1 MVLQS
6 TFTSQQEHV
15 KFCLAA
21 EGFGSKLCRLESTSN
36 RKVKGF
42 MSVRPG
48 CSSSSPLLPVT
59 LCQSL
64 FCINNQ
70 QTCEMVQIKTKQL
83 PQKLKIFELYR
94 NTELLDLFFYYPK
107 YLIWP
112 SVETVDRYETVSCP
126 FCPSHVCQNVPPDLS
141 ICGFILSQC
150 LSVRAL
156 QETLAHTEHL
166 AAEVTLLSFPS
177 LKKIWIILHLNIM
190 EKQ

>member
-70 QTCEMVQIKTKQL
+70 QTCEMVQIKTKQF

-94 NTELLDLFFYYPK
+94 NTELLDLFFFIT
-107 YLIWP
+107 LNIWFDLLWRLWTDMKLSPVLFVLLTSARTFLQICPYVASSCP
-112 SVETVDRYETVSCP
+112 SVSPSEPCRRRWPTLNTWLQRWLFSP
-126 FCPSHVCQNVPPDLS
+126 FLP
-141 ICGFILSQC
+141 
-150 LSVRAL
+150 
-156 QETLAHTEHL
+156 
-166 AAEVTLLSFPS
+166 
-177 LKKIWIILHLNIM
+177 
-190 EKQ
+190 